1 MNCQLLAQ
9 QIERLM
15 PDAKVRDVAR
25 LCLLLVNH
33 VSDPTVLADE
43 TKLGEAWRT
52 VMLRMQGASEQHA
65 AMVEDLERIAI
76 DQPDKL
82 SPEQIWTLIRALRV
96 QGQILNLYLG
106 DMACNA

>member
-15 PDAKVRDVAR
+15 PGAPVRDVAR
-25 LCLLLVNH
+25 LCLLLANH
-33 VSDPTVLADE
+33 VSDTTVLSDDE
-43 TKLGEAWRT
+43 RLSEAWRT

-65 AMVEDLERIAI
+65 AVVEDLERISI
-76 DQPDKL
+76 EEPEKL
-82 SPEQIWTLIRALRV
+82 SPEQVWTLIRALRV

-106 DMACNA
+106 DLACNA